1 MEGVN
6 DPPDLRGII
15 PRAFAQIFEMIAARG
30 GENTEFLVRASYLE
44 IYNEDVRDLLSK
56 NAQNK
61 LDLKETPESGVYVKD
76 LTSYVVKTVRGCPT
90 ALTRAPLASEPRGLQ
105 ELPLGPPWLRPR
117 GHHRRR
123 GARTR
128 PGTSV
133 WLSATAGTRVRQ
145 AARLWRQEPARG
157 RDGDEPGLVA
167 LALHLHDHGRVVRDA
182 RRRQHGDPHGQAQPR

>member
-76 LTSYVVKTVRGCPT
+76 LTSCAHPPRLRR
-90 ALTRAPLASEPRGLQ
+90 LTPHACLIAPSSRCADT
-105 ELPLGPPWLRPR
+105 W
-117 GHHRRR
+117 
-123 GARTR
+123 
-128 PGTSV
+128 
-133 WLSATAGTRVRQ
+133 
-145 AARLWRQEPARG
+145 
-157 RDGDEPGLVA
+157 
-167 LALHLHDHGRVVRDA
+167 
-182 RRRQHGDPHGQAQPR
+182 